1 VNTNVMVGIVQEV
14 TVWLAAATDAVA
26 VALIGLAV
34 VEAIARTLTLVW
46 RRRGGAPSPSPHD
59 LTEDTRLRLARSLA
73 LALEFLLAAD
83 IMRTAVAPTWHEI
96 GQLAAIAALRT
107 ALNFFIQR
115 EIDGAAARR
124 NSETRAS
131 SRDLSRPDQPHVRT
145 TP

>member
-1 VNTNVMVGIVQEV
+1 MVGIVQEV

-34 VEAIARTLTLVW
+34 VEAIVRTLALVW
-46 RRRGGAPSPSPHD
+46 RRRGGAPSPGPHD
-59 LTEDTRLRLARSLA
+59 LIEDTRLRLARSLA

-124 NSETRAS
+124 NPEARPAS
-131 SRDLSRPDQPHVRT
+131 RGLNRPDQPHVRT

>member
-1 VNTNVMVGIVQEV
+1 MVGIVQEV

-34 VEAIARTLTLVW
+34 VVAIVRTLALAW
-46 RRRGGAPSPSPHD
+46 RRRSGAQPVNPHD
-59 LTEDTRLRLARSLA
+59 LIEDTRLRLARSLA

-107 ALNFFIQR
+107 ALNVFLQR
-115 EIDGAAARR
+115 EIEAVERAADRR
-124 NSETRAS
+124 PAPGSCSPPA
-131 SRDLSRPDQPHVRT
+131 P
-145 TP
+145 

>member
-1 VNTNVMVGIVQEV
+1 MVGIVQEV

-34 VEAIARTLTLVW
+34 VEAVVRKLALVW
-46 RRRGGAPSPSPHD
+46 RRRGGAPSPGPHD
-59 LTEDTRLRLARSLA
+59 LIEDTRLRLARSLA

-124 NSETRAS
+124 
-131 SRDLSRPDQPHVRT
+131 